1 VTSVRDVGIV
11 HIQHVKQDR
20 KVVIHPERMVGSS
33 IYIYIYIYIY
43 KAARAVVSN
52 GDMTRNFFR
61 RFMVNFLHAS
71 L

>member
-11 HIQHVKQDR
+11 HIQNVKQDR

-33 IYIYIYIYIY
+33 IYIYIY

-52 GDMTRNFFR
+52 GDMTKKFFR